1 MRGFQFM
8 IFDTAFQRTA
18 YNCGDQI
25 EANVNLLHAITEHV
39 HLTPLAPSTHHFD
52 SPLWRADPN
61 VETVMTTS
69 GLCECI
75 FTSMLIKI
83 IHEASTFD

>member
-1 MRGFQFM
+1 M

-39 HLTPLAPSTHHFD
+39 HLTPLAPSTRHFD
-52 SPLWRADPN
+52 SQLWRRSERRNSNGDLW
-61 VETVMTTS
+61 TMR
-69 GLCECI
+69 
-75 FTSMLIKI
+75 MLIYQ
-83 IHEASTFD
+83 HAH